1 MTLFRY
7 IIALDLECDC
17 IEEAELYKP
26 SIVDLIWSEVCSI
39 GEPAPKVLD
48 LYEVKE

>member
-7 IIALDLECDC
+7 IIAVDLECHS
-17 IEEAELYKP
+17 IEEAESYK
-26 SIVDLIWSEVCSI
+26 STIADLIWNEVCS
-39 GEPAPKVLD
+39 GEPLPKVLD